1 MATHSYTSHLVW
13 QGSTAQG
20 YRDYS
25 RQHRAIA
32 PPATSEIVLSADP
45 QFRGDPALINPEQ
58 LLVLAASSCQLLS
71 FLAVATRAGI
81 DVLDYEDDAVGFM
94 SEAAKP
100 MRINRIRLSP
110 TIRVGAGTD
119 PDTVL
124 RLVDQAH
131 DECYIANSLTSEVVV
146 DATVD
151 VG

>member
-25 RQHRAIA
+25 RRHRAIA

-45 QFRGDPALINPEQ
+45 HFRGDPALVNPEQ

-94 SEAAKP
+94 SEAATP
-100 MRINRIRLSP
+100 MRINRIQLSP